1 MKKIYFAPAVQEI
14 EIKTTGILCGSLGM
28 LEGTVTEPLAP
39 ELPPVPGMGGIT
51 DLPPLVN
58 LPGFTD

>member
-14 EIKTTGILCGSLGM
+14 EIKTTGILCMSN
-28 LEGTVTEPLAP
+28 LENQVTEPLAP
-39 ELPPVPGMGGIT
+39 ELPPVPGMGGIP
-51 DLPPLVN
+51 DLPPLAN

>member
-1 MKKIYFAPAVQEI
+1 MKKIYFVPAVQEI

-28 LEGTVTEPLAP
+28 LNDPVSEPLAP
-39 ELPPVPGMGGIT
+39 ELPGMGGIP

-58 LPGFTD
+58 LPGFTE